1 MLEHLAAPERSRHI
15 QSWECGGSVFLDYL
29 RISRTCKQL
38 SKMPGEM
45 ELEAL
50 YVGLK
55 QLSARICQLPSDT
68 PRKVY
73 V

>member
-1 MLEHLAAPERSRHI
+1 MLEHLAAPEKSGRI

-29 RISRTCKQL
+29 RISKTCQQL
-38 SKMPGEM
+38 SEVPSEL

-55 QLSARICQLPSDT
+55 QLAVRIGQLPSDS
-68 PRKVY
+68 PRKV
-73 V
+73 